1 MLKTSLKSLALVAAL
16 FGTGG
21 LMAQT
26 CNTNA
31 WGVDLGAGQGV
42 SGAVVAGSPV
52 ANVSR
57 YSGRCGLL
65 SDLPAEF
72 VRDGSPL
79 NEPTYIARF
88 YVRPAITGGTAV
100 IFQALEDGQAT
111 PSIAVSYTGTQL
123 SFAARG
129 ATSSAANVTAGFW
142 YSVEVNWTAGGT
154 MTYTVQGAQAGGVE
168 PAPSTGTLTGV
179 AAGAQVDQANLGWIS
194 GGTGG
199 TLTTDAFESRRTQP
213 VGRLCRGD
221 ANNSGGVSA
230 SDRASVTAELGGILG
245 LGQPD
250 CNESGSVSA
259 SDRACITSILGQPA
273 PPAGCI

>member
-1 MLKTSLKSLALVAAL
+1 MLKTSIKSLALLAAL
-16 FGTGG
+16 FGTGE

-31 WGVDLGAGQGV
+31 WGVGLAAGQAV
-42 SGAVVAGSPV
+42 SGTPVPNSPT
-52 ANVSR
+52 NGVSR
-57 YSGRCGLL
+57 YSGFCGLQ
-65 SDLPAEF
+65 SDAPADF
-72 VRDGSPL
+72 VRDGSP
-79 NEPTYIARF
+79 NDEPTYIARF

-100 IFQALEDGQAT
+100 VFQALEDGQAT

-129 ATSSAANVTAGFW
+129 ATTSAVTVTPGAW
-142 YSVEVNWTAGGT
+142 YSAEVNWTAGGS
-154 MTYTVQGAQAGGVE
+154 MTYSVQGNAETA
-168 PAPSTGTLTGV
+168 ASTGTLTGV

-199 TLTTDAFESRRTQP
+199 MLESDAFESRRTQP
-213 VGRLCRGD
+213 IGRLCRGD
-221 ANNSGGVSA
+221 ANNSGGVTA
-230 SDRASVTAELGGILG
+230 SDRATVTAELSLTALG
-245 LGQPD
+245 PGQPD

-259 SDRACITSILGQPA
+259 SDRACITSILSLPS